1 MMQSHGFDVKYI
13 LHGLSDRGD
22 VLCDILWGTLN
33 PSYIVW
39 EIFCVGYAKSLLYSM
54 GNHHGVGVRYKY
66 ARFLIYIGE
75 IMCTPTQNLSYI
87 VWECVSN

>member
-1 MMQSHGFDVKYI
+1 MMQSRWFDVKYI

-33 PSYIVW
+33 LSYIVW

-54 GNHHGVGVRYKY
+54 GDILRGVRKTLLYNSGDILCRVRK
-66 ARFLIYIGE
+66 ISPI
-75 IMCTPTQNLSYI
+75 
-87 VWECVSN
+87 